1 MFDMQQSEPTVTSSF
16 RSRFTSTPYLPSAG
30 KRRFTSDIQL
40 KYNKYEQ
47 DGKSIFAV
55 TLSTYVSSEKIA
67 KSDEMRKFWEREF
80 LYRVKEHLPHALR
93 DNKIDYDYVI
103 ERSPHGHY
111 HYHGLLA
118 MPKEAGDR
126 IWKNEAL
133 KLQLERDLKGLREKG
148 QHRKFAMNTFLL
160 EPIRAGHSVDQW
172 INYMT
177 KTHDYIVS
185 IH

>member
-1 MFDMQQSEPTVTSSF
+1 MNVSEGALDSRF
-16 RSRFTSTPYLPSAG
+16 RDRFTSKPYWPSDD
-30 KRRFTSDIQL
+30 RRQFAANTKL

-67 KSDEMRKFWEREF
+67 KSDWMRKFWEGDF
-80 LYRVKEHLPHALR
+80 LYRIKQHLPLPLR
-93 DNKIDYDYVI
+93 EKIDYDYMI
-103 ERSPHGHY
+103 EKSPDGRY

-118 MPKEAGDR
+118 MPKDAGDR
-126 IWKNEAL
+126 IWKNDAL
-133 KLQLERDLKGLREKG
+133 KLRLERDLKGLREKG
-148 QHRKFAMNTFLL
+148 QYRKFAMNTFLL

-172 INYMT
+172 IHYMT

-185 IH
+185 TH